1 MTQFLGYAQ
10 RYQKPNVMPAVAAY
24 AALARENGLTPTQM
38 ALSYVYHRWFVSS
51 TIIGATSMVQLKENM
66 DAYEVVLSDAL
77 LAQIE
82 QIHLTMMNPA
92 P

>member
-1 MTQFLGYAQ
+1 
-10 RYQKPNVMPAVAAY
+10 
-24 AALARENGLTPTQM
+24 M